1 MSLNRKLWFAI
12 AYILILAS
20 GGSFILTALFTK
32 YYLEDQLQ
40 VKNIDNATSLA
51 LSMSHLQ
58 KDSATLDLLI
68 SAQFDSGHYQY
79 IGLSD
84 PNGKVLTERVNTHSK
99 SKAPTWFIK
108 LFPIEVQAG
117 TAAVQDGW
125 NQYGTLKLESS
136 LSFAYDK
143 LWELILLIA
152 AWSTAI
158 GLASCYAGNQSLQR
172 VLRPLKDIVNQAE
185 AIGERRFITIKE
197 PKTTEFK
204 SVVAAMNSLS
214 NRIKSTVDAE
224 SARLEELQYK
234 ANFDYISGLMN
245 QQYFRTVI
253 DANIGRED
261 YFSQGVLVVAR
272 LTNLA
277 LIDQTLGYQETNALL
292 KQIGN
297 TLENAC
303 INQPSLIAGRLSG
316 SDFAVFSKMPIDAY
330 VLGNQIKNLLEQTY
344 NLDQANLN
352 SYFITATTPVTK
364 QDTSLDLITLVDGV
378 LDQISVN
385 DENILHVIN
394 HDDVAN
400 YVDVGRNEWERLLND
415 ALDHKRLKLEH
426 YPVINQQGALIHNES
441 PVRLQLVKNE
451 KWFCA
456 GEFITWA
463 MQLNLM
469 KRIDELVLE
478 NAINLLANGAQP
490 IGLNISANTICDKTF
505 VKKAVALIKAH
516 PSVARH
522 LYLEIPEQG
531 AFDHFA
537 EFKTFCSALKG
548 LGCNIGIE
556 HVGSRIAQLGELH
569 DVGLDYIK
577 IDASIIRHIDTNDAN
592 KTLLKGLCLIAHSIG
607 VLAIA
612 EGVQT
617 KDEIEALK
625 MIGLDGMTGP
635 GIKFS

>member
-68 SAQFDSGHYQY
+68 SAQFDAGHYQY
-79 IGLSD
+79 IGLYD
-84 PNGKVLTERVNTHSK
+84 PSGKLLIERVNTLSK
-99 SKAPTWFIK
+99 TKAPALFIK

-117 TAAVQDGW
+117 TAEVQDGW
-125 NQYGTLKLESS
+125 KQYGTLKLESN

-152 AWSTAI
+152 AWSGAI

-204 SVVAAMNSLS
+204 AVVAAMNSLS

-253 DANIGRED
+253 DASIGRED
-261 YFSQGVLVVAR
+261 YFSQGALVVAR

-277 LIDQTLGYQETNALL
+277 LIDQTLGYQQTNALL

-303 INQPSLIAGRLSG
+303 LNQPSLIAGRLSG
-316 SDFAVFSKMPIDAY
+316 SDFAIFSKAPIDAY
-330 VLGNQIKNLLEQTY
+330 VLGNQIKSLLEQTY

-352 SYFITATTPVTK
+352 SHFITATTPVTK
-364 QDTSLDLITLVDGV
+364 QDSSLDLITLVDGV
-378 LDQISVN
+378 LNQISVN

-394 HDDVAN
+394 QDDLAN
-400 YVDVGRNEWERLLND
+400 YVDVGRSEWERLLNS
-415 ALDHKRLKLEH
+415 ALDNKRLKLEH
-426 YPVINQQGALIHNES
+426 YPVVNQKGELIHRES
-441 PVRLQLVKNE
+441 PVRLQLVENE

-490 IGLNISANTICDKTF
+490 IGLNISANTICDKSF
-505 VKKAVALIKAH
+505 VKKALALIKAH
-516 PSVARH
+516 PSVAHH

-537 EFKTFCSALKG
+537 EFKAFCSALKG

-556 HVGSRIAQLGELH
+556 QLRLSSARKHWPNPCPAILKQRSLLAWCETAR
-569 DVGLDYIK
+569 Y
-577 IDASIIRHIDTNDAN
+577 AS
-592 KTLLKGLCLIAHSIG
+592 
-607 VLAIA
+607 
-612 EGVQT
+612 
-617 KDEIEALK
+617 
-625 MIGLDGMTGP
+625 P
-635 GIKFS
+635 

>member
-32 YYLEDQLQ
+32 YYLEEQLQ
-40 VKNIDNATSLA
+40 VKNMDNATSLA

-68 SAQFDSGHYQY
+68 SAQFDAGHYQY
-79 IGLSD
+79 IGLYD
-84 PNGKVLTERVNTHSK
+84 PNGNLLIERVNTLSK
-99 SKAPTWFIK
+99 TKAPAWFTK
-108 LFPIEVQAG
+108 LFPIRAQAG

-125 NQYGTLKLESS
+125 QQYGTLKLESS
-136 LSFAYDK
+136 LSFAYDN

-152 AWSTAI
+152 AWSSAI
-158 GLASCYAGNQSLQR
+158 GLISCYAGNQSLQR

-185 AIGERRFITIKE
+185 AIGERRFITIEE
-197 PKTTEFK
+197 PKTAEFK
-204 SVVAAMNSLS
+204 AVVAAMNSLS
-214 NRIKSTVDAE
+214 NRIKTTVDAE

-245 QQYFRTVI
+245 QHYFRTVI
-253 DANIGRED
+253 DASISHED
-261 YFSQGVLVVAR
+261 YFSQGALVVSR

-297 TLENAC
+297 ALENAC
-303 INQPSLIAGRLSG
+303 INQPSLIAARLNG
-316 SDFAVFSKMPIDAY
+316 SDFAIFSKTPIDAY
-330 VLGNQIKNLLEQTY
+330 VLGKYVKGALEKIY
-344 NLDQANLN
+344 NLDQAKL
-352 SYFITATTPVTK
+352 SSRFVTVATPVTK
-364 QDTSLDLITLVDGV
+364 QDSSVELITLVDGV
-378 LDQISVN
+378 LDQISAN
-385 DENILHVIN
+385 DENILHIIN
-394 HDDVAN
+394 QEDVAN
-400 YVDVGRNEWERLLND
+400 YVDVGRNEWERLLNS
-415 ALDHKRLKLEH
+415 ALDNKRLKLEH
-426 YPVINQQGALIHNES
+426 YPVVNQKGELIHHES
-441 PVRLQLVKNE
+441 PVRLQLTENE

-463 MQLNLM
+463 MQLDLI

-478 NAINLLANGAQP
+478 NAIGLLVSGAQP
-490 IGLNISANTICDKTF
+490 IGLNISANTICDTRF
-505 VKKAVALIKAH
+505 VNKAVALIKAH
-516 PSVARH
+516 PSVAHR

-537 EFKTFCSALKG
+537 EFKAFCSTLKS

-556 HVGSRIAQLGELH
+556 HVGSRISQLGELH

-607 VLAIA
+607 ILAIA

-617 KDEIEALK
+617 MDEIEALK
-625 MIGLDGMTGP
+625 LIGLDGMTGP
-635 GIKFS
+635 GIRFT